1 MFALVLKASRIN
13 QYIEKGIFLFA
24 FEAYRVII
32 YKHKIIATNYYIY
45 GGTKIESQKRTCK
58 TRTY

>member
-32 YKHKIIATNYYIY
+32 YKHKIIATNYYINM
-45 GGTKIESQKRTCK
+45 GDQN
-58 TRTY
+58 